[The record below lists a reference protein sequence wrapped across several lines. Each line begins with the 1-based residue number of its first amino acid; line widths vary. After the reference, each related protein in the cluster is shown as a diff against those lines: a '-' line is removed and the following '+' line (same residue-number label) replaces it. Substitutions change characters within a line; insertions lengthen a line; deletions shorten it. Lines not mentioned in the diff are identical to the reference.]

1 VNLTMPRQVAL
12 LRGVNLGTRQVVMS
26 ELKRVCEGA
35 GCRDVRTLIASG
47 NVVLTSSLSGEQ
59 LERKLERA
67 VAKAL
72 GLDTAVFVRT
82 AGEMA
87 AVMTAN
93 PFPEFAARDP
103 ARFVVFFLKTT
114 PSAAEKKVLEATQGG
129 PEQQRVVGR
138 EVYVIYP
145 EGQARSRLKLKALGT
160 ARNWNTVTKL
170 AALAS
175 GE

>member
-1 VNLTMPRQVAL
+1 
-12 LRGVNLGTRQVVMS
+12 MS

-72 GLDTAVFVRT
+72 GLDTVVFVRT

-87 AVMTAN
+87 AVMAAN

-103 ARFVVFFLKTT
+103 ARFVVFFLKST
-114 PSAAEKKVLEATQGG
+114 PSAAEKKVLEAAQGG

-138 EVYVIYP
+138 EVYVTYP